1 MTVFSRRIFSKKFS
15 QKKNQK
21 NSTISFQVWR
31 ILSGLKIF
39 INIFKPD
46 KFLHNSPQNFGDNF
60 VDYFSWQFCG
70 SFCKEKTVNFCQV
83 LVTDRFFHNTSKS
96 FNFTVFNFAT
106 AYQNMVCFN
115 FATQCKTKQMNFKLE

>member
-1 MTVFSRRIFSKKFS
+1 MPISKSCLHISNTMKQLCTSEILPFYSRFGEF
-15 QKKNQK
+15 
-21 NSTISFQVWR
+21 
-31 ILSGLKIF
+31 LSGLKIF

-83 LVTDRFFHNTSKS
+83 WKYL
-96 FNFTVFNFAT
+96 
-106 AYQNMVCFN
+106 
-115 FATQCKTKQMNFKLE
+115 